1 MDKRWKDPL
10 QLAEEANKVIN
21 AQAEET
27 QRELNKRAVELSG
40 VDITPKSWIK
50 PNREVLENA
59 TKREVKNFLT
69 SVNNSEYEDD
79 PLTKAIKEYMKETT
93 LQTEQMRIDRESK
106 EGGQGL

>member
-1 MDKRWKDPL
+1 M
-10 QLAEEANKVIN
+10 
-21 AQAEET
+21 
-27 QRELNKRAVELSG
+27 
-40 VDITPKSWIK
+40 
-50 PNREVLENA
+50 ENA

-69 SVNNSEYEDD
+69 SVNNNEYEDD